1 MKAKFILFCL
11 FLNFLYPIGL
21 RALVIPQT
29 ASLLSKSGAGI
40 SQSAEV
46 NPALLANYSPHVSFS
61 RNSWFG
67 DITGQK
73 ISLLE
78 SKFMVISF
86 KFSIVPND

>member
-11 FLNFLYPIGL
+11 FFNFLYPIGL

-40 SQSAEV
+40 SQNGEV
-46 NPALLANYSPHVSFS
+46 NPALLDNYSSHVSFS

-73 ISLLE
+73 ISLLLKINL
-78 SKFMVISF
+78 S
-86 KFSIVPND
+86 